1 MSTYD
6 IKSII
11 AISSIVRIELLIIR
25 IIALLKLRSIGG
37 YINNNFFWIEIIS
50 GFFFSRNLIYRQTN
64 RLIFILIKV

>member
-25 IIALLKLRSIGG
+25 IITLLKLRSIGG

-50 GFFFSRNLIYRQTN
+50 GFFFSGNLIYRQTN